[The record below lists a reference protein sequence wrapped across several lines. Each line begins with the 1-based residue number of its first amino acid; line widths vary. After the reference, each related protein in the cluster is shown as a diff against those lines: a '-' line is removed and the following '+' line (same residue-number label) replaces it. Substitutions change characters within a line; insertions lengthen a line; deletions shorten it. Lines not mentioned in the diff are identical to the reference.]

1 MFQKINFLFLKKNL
15 MNIFNVTFLIIFLWI
30 YINILLNN
38 NTWFVSQL
46 NIFFIFFN
54 IIIFILL
61 YKILLKINSF
71 FKNRTHI
78 ILFLAIII
86 LQIICIYN
94 LKVNSSWDFD
104 TVFGIAKNI
113 SQGKEFDEYYL
124 YQFRNNIGISLFFA
138 IIYKIFHVTNY
149 YNVSC
154 IVNIFIIDLSI
165 FLSYKL
171 IKNKFNYEKA
181 LMFLSLCLG
190 TTPLYTYSTI
200 FYTDT
205 ISMVYPVLIYC
216 IYLKLKENK
225 NIYFYSVLL
234 GVTAFLGSIIK
245 FSVII
250 ILIACLIDMI
260 LKNKI
265 KFIYK
270 KITLI
275 ILSYILSSIIFCFV
289 INSSKIFSFNMY
301 SKSPIPPQHWV
312 MMGLTGDG
320 GWSGKEF
327 DFTYKLIKDNDS
339 NRKSVEK
346 AINNKIIERLK
357 NYKVNGYIK
366 FLTYKNINTWG
377 DGTYFA
383 PEKLKRQPIRNTLL
397 HDIVLGNRK
406 YFNYFAYF
414 SQTTHIIVLTG
425 ILLSIFYA
433 LKNKKQD
440 DLDILRIV
448 VFGLVLFFSLWEM
461 RSRYLV
467 NYIPIF
473 LILTVSVDY
482 NKFYRDL
489 KNILFISDKK

>member
-1 MFQKINFLFLKKNL
+1 MFQKINFLFLKKNV
-15 MNIFNVTFLIIFLWI
+15 MNIFNFTFLIIFLWI
-30 YINILLNN
+30 YMNILLNN
-38 NTWFVSQL
+38 QYIFTKDL
-46 NIFFIFFN
+46 NIFIIFFN

-71 FKNRTHI
+71 LKNRTHI
-78 ILFLAIII
+78 ILFLVIII

-94 LKVNSSWDFD
+94 LKVNSNWDFD
-104 TVFGIAKNI
+104 AVFGIAKNI

-124 YQFRNNIGISLFFA
+124 YKFRNNIGISLFFV
-138 IIYKIFHVTNY
+138 IIYKIFHVTDY

-260 LKNKI
+260 LKNKV

-270 KITLI
+270 KIILI
-275 ILSYILSSIIFCFV
+275 ILSYVISSVVFCFT

-327 DFTYKLIKDNDS
+327 DFTYKLIKDNNGD
-339 NRKSVEK
+339 RKSVEK
-346 AINNKIIERLK
+346 TINNKIIERLK

-366 FLTYKNINTWG
+366 FLTFKNICTWG
-377 DGTYFA
+377 EGTYSV
-383 PEKLKRQPIRNTLL
+383 PDKLSRNPVKKTVI
-397 HDIVLGNRK
+397 HEIVIYGKK
-406 YFNYFAYF
+406 YYSYFVYF

-425 ILLSIFYA
+425 ILISIFYA

-440 DLDILRIV
+440 DFDVLRIT
-448 VFGLVLFFSLWEM
+448 VFGLVLFFSLWE
-461 RSRYLV
+461 RRARYLV

>member
-15 MNIFNVTFLIIFLWI
+15 MNIFNFIFLIIFLWI
-30 YINILLNN
+30 YMNVLLKNED
-38 NTWFVSQL
+38 WFMKNL
-46 NIFFIFFN
+46 NIFIILFN
-54 IIIFILL
+54 ILIFILL
-61 YKILLKINSF
+61 YKVLLKINSF
-71 FKNRTHI
+71 LKNKTHI
-78 ILFLAIII
+78 VLFLAIII

-94 LKVNSSWDFD
+94 LKVNSNWDFD
-104 TVFGIAKNI
+104 AVFGIAKNI

-124 YQFRNNIGISLFFA
+124 YKFRNNIGISLFFV
-138 IIYKIFHVTNY
+138 IIYKIFHVTDY

-260 LKNKI
+260 LKNKV

-270 KITLI
+270 KIILI
-275 ILSYILSSIIFCFV
+275 ILSYVISSVVFCFT
-289 INSSKIFSFNMY
+289 INSSKIFSFNMH

-327 DFTYKLIKDNDS
+327 DFTYKLIKDNNGD
-339 NRKSVEK
+339 RKSVEK

-366 FLTYKNINTWG
+366 FLTFKNICTWG
-377 DGTYFA
+377 DGSYYIASKLSRNPIKKTFA
-383 PEKLKRQPIRNTLL
+383 HKVVIPS
-397 HDIVLGNRK
+397 GK
-406 YFNYFAYF
+406 YFNHFLYF

-425 ILLSIFYA
+425 ILISIFYA

-440 DLDILRIV
+440 DFDVLRITI
-448 VFGLVLFFSLWEM
+448 FGLVLFFSLWE
-461 RSRYLV
+461 RRARYLV

-473 LILTVSVDY
+473 LILAVSIDY